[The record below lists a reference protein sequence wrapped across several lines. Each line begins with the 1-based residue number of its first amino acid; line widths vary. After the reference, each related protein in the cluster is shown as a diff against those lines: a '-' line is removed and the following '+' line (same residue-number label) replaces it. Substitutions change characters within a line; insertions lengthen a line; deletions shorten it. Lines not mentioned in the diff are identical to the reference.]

1 MPSAQ
6 EASGQQSAIQSALD
20 AGLNS
25 IAQRQQVQFQKYSRL
40 ALASDGSVFW
50 IAQQAVVM
58 TAIGSLHYAT
68 DREQSETSTLG
79 LSDVIF
85 SSESEI
91 TQFSAIAPDFMWIG
105 RWDIPNAP
113 PLRVAFSHLG
123 NLFREAEIYHYTGT
137 AITALML
144 PNIIDNPAD
153 IPAGPIVSNS
163 LPIWLA
169 QNSYNGNSVQVFPS
183 FLVPENLRP
192 PYIAVHIE
200 PSMTD
205 ALGAFPVI
213 GPWPGVI
220 EPNSGASPFHDLAA
234 SQLCRDEVTLTLY
247 GFSNDAAWQYWTA
260 LIEASAAGIAPF
272 GFANSPVIQDE
283 KQKQTELAA
292 LAQKKTLHISANYLQ
307 GTADA
312 VARRLILEAMLSEI
326 TVIGGVTPTGTGAS
340 IQPPPMV
347 SSMGNVFD

>member
-1 MPSAQ
+1 
-6 EASGQQSAIQSALD
+6 
-20 AGLNS
+20 
-25 IAQRQQVQFQKYSRL
+25 
-40 ALASDGSVFW
+40 
-50 IAQQAVVM
+50 M

-123 NLFREAEIYHYTGT
+123 NLFREAEIFHYTGT

-144 PNIIDNPAD
+144 PNILTSPAD

-169 QNSYNGNSVQVFPS
+169 QDSYNGNPVLVYPS
-183 FLVPENLRP
+183 FLVPENIIP
-192 PYIAVHIE
+192 PYIVAHIE
-200 PSMTD
+200 PTMTE
-205 ALGAFPVI
+205 ALAAAPLI
-213 GPWPGVI
+213 GPWPGSI
-220 EPNSGASPFHDLAA
+220 EPNSGASPLHDLAGG
-234 SQLCRDEVTLTLY
+234 QLYRDEVMLTLY
-247 GFSNDAAWQYWTA
+247 GFSNDAAWQYLVA
-260 LIEASAAGIAPF
+260 LYEASYNGTAGF
-272 GFANSPVIQDE
+272 GFANSPAIQDE
-283 KQKQTELAA
+283 KHLSRELAA
-292 LAQKKTLHISANYLQ
+292 IAQKKTIHISANYLS

-312 VARRLILEAMLSEI
+312 VARRLILSAMLSSIEF
-326 TVIGGVTPTGTGAS
+326 IGGVTPTGTGAS
-340 IQPPPMV
+340 TQAPQTASGV
-347 SSMGNVFD
+347 GSVYE